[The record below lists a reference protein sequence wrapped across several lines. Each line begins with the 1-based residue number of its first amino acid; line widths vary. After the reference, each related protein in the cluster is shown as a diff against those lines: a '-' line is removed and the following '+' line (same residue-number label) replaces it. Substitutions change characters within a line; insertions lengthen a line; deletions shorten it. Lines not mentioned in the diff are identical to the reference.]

1 MPATPRQAKAWLARH
16 AEDTDA
22 TRGAR
27 VWATLVIG
35 DLEAAR
41 DLAGRMP
48 ESSSADRFH
57 RATATAMVRLVEG
70 GEPGLGDLRGAAAEL
85 DEAERTGAE
94 IDIGLLEALVAAAD
108 GGDWRGAILAIR
120 DRVEGATGVVL
131 ARWFLPVIA
140 LVAAGT
146 AAMALVANAFSSLVV

>member
-1 MPATPRQAKAWLARH
+1 
-16 AEDTDA
+16 
-22 TRGAR
+22 
-27 VWATLVIG
+27 
-35 DLEAAR
+35 
-41 DLAGRMP
+41 MP

-57 RATATAMVRLVEG
+57 RATATTMIRLVEG

-108 GGDWRGAILAIR
+108 GGDWRGAILPIR
-120 DRVEGATGVVL
+120 DRVEGATGLVL
-131 ARWFLPVIA
+131 TRWFLPVVA

-146 AAMALVANAFSSLVV
+146 AAMALVANALSSLVV